1 MQWLS
6 FQMGID
12 FSTPIHNE
20 RINLFTLSIHHKPG
34 QWLHLGQHHYL
45 LGEAQASG
53 MISGASGGTSFLLL
67 SFSPPLQPCLYFGW
81 KISIILAIHETNI
94 RQRIWQNI
102 EFWSHPL
109 DKLVFESAWD
119 RLAGSSFA
127 ALLEKAYFN
136 ILQHQLASITI
147 NQHQSES
154 ISINHHQSTSISI
167 NL

>member
-67 SFSPPLQPCLYFGW
+67 SFSPPFQQSLYFGW
-81 KISIILAIHETNI
+81 KISIILAIYETNI

-127 ALLEKAYFN
+127 ALLEKH
-136 ILQHQLASITI
+136 ITASVSLNHNQSASVRI
-147 NQHQSES
+147 NQHQSS
-154 ISINHHQSTSISI
+154 SININQHQSLES
-167 NL
+167 